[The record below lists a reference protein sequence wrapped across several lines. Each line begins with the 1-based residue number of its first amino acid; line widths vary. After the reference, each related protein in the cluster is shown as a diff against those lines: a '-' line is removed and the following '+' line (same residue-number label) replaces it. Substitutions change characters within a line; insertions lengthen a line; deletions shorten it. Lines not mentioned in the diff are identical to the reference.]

1 MHKCK
6 KKIQVAN
13 ECFKKFKFKFLW
25 SIVLF
30 LKPKIMSY
38 EIISMVRLL
47 IKILNAEFK
56 YLHDI

>member
-1 MHKCK
+1 M
-6 KKIQVAN
+6 
-13 ECFKKFKFKFLW
+13 FKKFKFKFLW

-47 IKILNAEFK
+47 IKILTAEFK